1 MHRLGSA
8 RTGLSFDSATAYPLG
23 LGGRQVDRKPDR
35 RPELRLRLSFSPM
48 AFSDLPSRTLYQGV
62 DRAPARAF
70 LHAIGLTREDL
81 DKPFIGVS
89 NCWSETMPCNFGLR
103 ELAAPL
109 KSGIRG
115 AGANPMEF
123 NTIAI
128 SDGITMGTEG
138 MKTSLVSREVIAD
151 SIELVA
157 RGHMFDALC
166 CLCACDKTIPASAI
180 ALARLDRPGMLLYGG
195 SIMPGTFR
203 GRQVAVGDVYE
214 AIGAAAAGKIS
225 DADLAELE
233 AVACPGAGACG
244 GQYTAN
250 TMSMVMEVIGLSPVG
265 FNSIPATDPAKHR
278 AAEAL
283 GPVAMNLLE
292 QDLRP
297 SRILTR
303 RAFDNAIA
311 AVAASGGST
320 NAVLH
325 LLALAREV
333 GVQLAIDDIDRIS
346 RRTPLLCDLKPGG
359 RFAAVELHKAGGIA
373 VLTKRLIEGGFI
385 DGDALTVTGRSLGE
399 ESESAAETSGQEVVA
414 TLSRPLRAEGGLVIL
429 RGNLAPEGAVVKI
442 TQHTP
447 VSHRGPARVFNREE
461 DAFAAVYSGR
471 IKPGDVVAIRY
482 EGPKG
487 GPGMREMLDVTAVI
501 VGEGLGQSVAMV
513 TDGRFSGATRGLMV
527 GHAAPE
533 AAVGG
538 PLAALHDG
546 DIIHIDVPSRTLEA
560 EGVDLAGRLS
570 DWAPPP
576 PRYTSG
582 AFAKYIALVQSA
594 SEGADRKSVV

>member
-1 MHRLGSA
+1 VPKR
-8 RTGLSFDSATAYPLG
+8 
-23 LGGRQVDRKPDR
+23 
-35 RPELRLRLSFSPM
+35 
-48 AFSDLPSRTLYQGV
+48 DLLSRTLYQGR
-62 DRAPARAF
+62 DRAAARSF
-70 LHAIGLTREDL
+70 LHAIGLTNADI
-81 DKPFIGVS
+81 DKPFVGVS
-89 NCWSETMPCNFGLR
+89 NVWTETMPCNFGLR
-103 ELAAPL
+103 DLAKPL
-109 KSGIRG
+109 KAGIKA

-157 RGHMFDALC
+157 RGHMFDAMVT
-166 CLCACDKTIPASAI
+166 LCACDKTIPASAI
-180 ALARLDRPGMLLYGG
+180 ALARLDRPGILLYGG
-195 SIMPGTFR
+195 SIMAGYFR
-203 GRQVAVGDVYE
+203 GKQVAVGDVYE
-214 AIGAAAAGKIS
+214 AIGAAAAGKIT

-265 FNSIPATDPAKHR
+265 FNSIPQMDPKKHP
-278 AAEAL
+278 AAEAM
-283 GPVAMNLLE
+283 GRIVMNALE
-292 QDLRP
+292 EDIRP

-325 LLALAREV
+325 LLALAREI
-333 GVQLAIDDIDRIS
+333 GVELAIDDIDRIS

-373 VLTKRLIEGGFI
+373 LLTKRLIEGGYI

-399 ESESAAETSGQEVVA
+399 ESESVIETAGQEVVA
-414 TLSRPLRAEGGLVIL
+414 PLAKPLRPEGGLVVL
-429 RGNLAPEGAVVKI
+429 RGNLAPDGAVVKI
-442 TQHTP
+442 TQHTST
-447 VSHRGPARVFNREE
+447 SHRGPARVFNREE
-461 DAFAAVYSGR
+461 DAFAAVYAGR
-471 IKPGDVVAIRY
+471 IKPGDTVVIRY

-487 GPGMREMLDVTAVI
+487 GPGMREMLQVTAAI
-501 VGEGLGQSVAMV
+501 VGEGLGDSVAMV
-513 TDGRFSGATRGLMV
+513 TDGRFSGATQGLMV
-527 GHAAPE
+527 GHVAPE

-538 PLAALHDG
+538 PLAALQDG
-546 DIIHIDVPSRTLEA
+546 DIIDMDVDSRRLNV
-560 EGVDLAGRLS
+560 EGVDIEARLKSWSPPEPHYRKGVLA
-570 DWAPPP
+570 
-576 PRYTSG
+576 RY
-582 AFAKYIALVQSA
+582 ALLVGSA
-594 SEGADRKSVV
+594 SEGAMLKP

>member
-1 MHRLGSA
+1 VPA
-8 RTGLSFDSATAYPLG
+8 R
-23 LGGRQVDRKPDR
+23 
-35 RPELRLRLSFSPM
+35 
-48 AFSDLPSRTLYQGV
+48 DLPSRAPGRGRGRAGARSFLY
-62 DRAPARAF
+62 
-70 LHAIGLTREDL
+70 AIGLKAEDI
-81 DKPFIGVS
+81 DKPFVGVS
-89 NCWSETMPCNFGLR
+89 NVWTETMPCNFGLR

-109 KSGIRG
+109 KAGIRA

-128 SDGITMGTEG
+128 SDGITMGSEG

-166 CLCACDKTIPASAI
+166 CLCACDKTIPASAM

-195 SIMPGTFR
+195 SIMPGRYR
-203 GRQVAVGDVYE
+203 GRDVAVGDVYE
-214 AIGAAAAGKIS
+214 AIGAAAAGKIT

-233 AVACPGAGACG
+233 SVACPGAGACG

-265 FNSIPATDPAKHR
+265 FNSIPQLDPAKHP
-278 AAEAL
+278 AAEAIGKL
-283 GPVAMNLLE
+283 ALQVLD

-297 SRILTR
+297 SQILTR

-333 GVQLAIDDIDRIS
+333 GVDLAIDEIDRIS

-359 RFAAVELHKAGGIA
+359 RFAAVELHRAGGIA
-373 VLTKRLIEGGFI
+373 LLTKRLIEGGYI

-399 ESESAAETSGQEVVA
+399 ESMSVKETAGQVVVA
-414 TLSRPLRAEGGLVIL
+414 PLATPLRPEGGLVVL
-429 RGNLAPEGAVVKI
+429 RGNIGPEGSVVKV

-447 VSHRGPARVFNREE
+447 TTHRGPAKVFNREE
-461 DAFAAVYSGR
+461 DALAAVFAGR
-471 IKPGDVVAIRY
+471 IKPGDVVVIRY
-482 EGPKG
+482 EGPRG
-487 GPGMREMLDVTAVI
+487 GPGMREMLVVTAAI
-501 VGEGLGQSVAMV
+501 VGEGLGETVAMV
-513 TDGRFSGATRGLMV
+513 TDGRFSGATQGLMI
-527 GHAAPE
+527 GHVAPE

-538 PLAALHDG
+538 PLAALQDG
-546 DIIHIDVPSRTLEA
+546 DIINIDVPTRVLSV
-560 EGVDLAGRLS
+560 EGVDVAKRLNGWSPPEPHYRTGVLA
-570 DWAPPP
+570 
-576 PRYTSG
+576 RY
-582 AFAKYIALVQSA
+582 ALLVGSA
-594 SEGADRKSVV
+594 SEGAVLKP